1 MRLSWTSVTLTKRHP
16 LTISRGTITGSTNVV
31 VRVDHDGVIGLGE
44 MAPSDVTG
52 DDPDSAGAAV
62 SRWNDAL
69 EDLAP
74 TARQAVERRLADDAA
89 GPATRAALD
98 MALHDWLGRRAG
110 LPLWQLLGGDRDAT
124 PPTSLTIGI
133 DPPDVV
139 RERVPEVL
147 ARTGARVLKVKLG
160 QPGGADADRDLMV
173 AAQEAAAGAGFAP
186 AWRVD
191 ANGGWDAAT
200 AAPMIE
206 WLAGRGVEL
215 VEQPLAEGDEDAL
228 PPLVERSP
236 LPVYLDESIRTSADV
251 ARFAD
256 RMHGANL
263 KLMKCGGITEAMR
276 IVHVARAHGLGVMIG
291 CMGESSLSIA
301 AGAQVAPFVDHVDL
315 DSHLNLIDDPFVG
328 VPCVDGVVRASD
340 GTGLGVE
347 WVGAA

>member
-1 MRLSWTSVTLTKRHP
+1 MRLSWTAISLTKRHP
-16 LTISRGTITGSTNVV
+16 LTISRGTIRGSTNLV

-52 DDPDSAGAAV
+52 DDETSATAAFA
-62 SRWNDAL
+62 RWNERLA
-69 EDLAP
+69 DLAP
-74 TARQAVERRLADDAA
+74 TSRQEVERRLADDEG

-98 MALHDWLGRRAG
+98 MAMFDWLGRRAG
-110 LPLWQLLGGDRDAT
+110 LPVWALLGANPSRT
-124 PPTSLTIGI
+124 PPTSVTIGI

-147 ARTGARVLKVKLG
+147 ARTGARVVKVKLG
-160 QPGGADADRDLMV
+160 QPGGADRDRELMV
-173 AAQEAAAGAGFAP
+173 AAQEAATATGHSP

-191 ANGGWDAAT
+191 ANGGWDGAT
-200 AAPMIE
+200 ATSMIR
-206 WLAGRGVEL
+206 WLAERDVEL

-228 PPLVERSP
+228 AAVVAASP

-263 KLMKCGGITEAMR
+263 KLMKCGGIGEAMR
-276 IVHVARAHGLGVMIG
+276 IVHTARAHGLGVMIG

-315 DSHLNLIDDPFVG
+315 DSHLNLLDDPFDG

-347 WVGAA
+347 PRASA